1 MNTDF
6 RVNYN
11 HQKIADVQPNSVGP
25 DFVYD
30 LENQVP
36 RSRATLTFDYTRG
49 PVGVTARFNYYS
61 AWRTTDGLFGSG
73 NPPLDAYTY
82 SARTLL
88 DLEARYQFTDV
99 VSVAVGGTNVFNS
112 FPDKEQNGIL
122 RFLGVNYAV
131 TSPFGFNGAFWYARL
146 TAKF

>member
-1 MNTDF
+1 MTF
-6 RVNYN
+6 TVTPQGVVTTEAGHLAVGNYALSGTN
-11 HQKIADVQPNSVGP
+11 
-25 DFVYD
+25 
-30 LENQVP
+30 
-36 RSRATLTFDYTRG
+36 TLTFDYTRG
-49 PVGVTARFNYYS
+49 PIGVTARFNHYG
-61 AWRTTDGLFGSG
+61 AWRTADGLFGSG

-112 FPDKEQNGIL
+112 FPDKEQNSTL